1 MTRMLIIIPTGIP
14 QAVGSRVRDVK
25 PLSIED

>member
-1 MTRMLIIIPTGIP
+1 MTRMLIIIPTGVP
-14 QAVGSRVRDVK
+14 LAVGSRDRDVN